1 MEAFTRLEALAVPLA
16 RANIDTAQTVPALN
30 LQKPRSDNF
39 GDYLF
44 HDVRHDAHGRR
55 RDEFVLNAPVYAD
68 ARILVAGPNFGCG
81 SSREHAVWALY
92 DGGFRAVIAPSFGDI
107 FFSNALKNGLLPV
120 RLPQAVVQ
128 RMLDDLLAAPGTRMT
143 VDLRTQTVTGPGG
156 RVEPFRID
164 PFPRQ
169 CLLEG
174 LDEIDYTLA
183 QHAAIDAF
191 EQGRAR
197 GAAPL

>member
-1 MEAFTRLEALAVPLA
+1 MEAFTRLDALAVPLA
-16 RANIDTAQTVPALN
+16 RANIDTDQIVPALY

-44 HDVRHDAHGRR
+44 HDVRHDVHGRR

-143 VDLRTQTVTGPGG
+143 VDLRTQIVAGPGG
-156 RVEPFRID
+156 RVEPFHID